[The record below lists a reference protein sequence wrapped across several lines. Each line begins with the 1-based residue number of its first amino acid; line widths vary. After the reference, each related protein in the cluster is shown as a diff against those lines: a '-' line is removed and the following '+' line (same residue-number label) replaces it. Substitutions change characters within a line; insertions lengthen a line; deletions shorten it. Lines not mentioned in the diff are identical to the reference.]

1 MHRYRPLAGIAVPV
15 VTCFLSASCAS
26 GFLCPAR
33 FALRTRR
40 QCHGSFALLDNR
52 HPGAEASSPSS
63 SALHASVFTS
73 FSKRG
78 RKKKSRLGGRERE
91 KELEIVTKPI
101 YENAMQKYFFAILV
115 KLVALVTRFIM
126 CVLNTTVL
134 HDDKKQLSTLILNRP
149 LDKGLLTVSNH
160 VSMADDPG
168 IWCGILPFKALGP
181 TFGRS
186 IVMVEEFYYCLGSFS
201 AAIFHRLKCL
211 PVRRGDL
218 RGLESP
224 QLEALHARLNGRVKL
239 QKNRR
244 DDKNSRRQWCHLMAE
259 GRILQPWRFDP
270 YDRPR
275 LGRLRHGAA
284 KLIACSPPSK
294 TIVLPIYHDGMHHIL
309 PETPPSN
316 ITFRSESG
324 AVPENKSGRTER
336 WVPQI
341 GKRVDVFVGNPIDF
355 KDLVPAN
362 GLPFGAKVDE
372 TLIHAISDRLRLA
385 LLELEKRAADN
396 RRQIEGK

>member
-1 MHRYRPLAGIAVPV
+1 MLRYRSLVGLALPV
-15 VTCFLSASCAS
+15 AAFSLSSSCATS

-33 FALRTRR
+33 IASRTRR
-40 QCHGSFALLDNR
+40 KCHPA
-52 HPGAEASSPSS
+52 AEASSPPPSS
-63 SALHASVFTS
+63 SALQASVFTS

-78 RKKKSRLGGRERE
+78 SKKKSRLGGRERE
-91 KELEIVTKPI
+91 KELVTKPI
-101 YENAMQKYFFAILV
+101 YDNAVQKYFFAILV
-115 KLVALVTRFIM
+115 KLVALLTRFIM
-126 CVLNTTVL
+126 CVLNKTVL

-149 LDKGLLTVSNH
+149 TDTGLLTVSNH

-201 AAIFHRLKCL
+201 AAIFQRLKCL

-244 DDKNSRRQWCHLMAE
+244 DDENSRRQWCHLMAE

-294 TIVLPIYHDGMHHIL
+294 TIVLPIYHDGMHQIL

-316 ITFRSESG
+316 VTFRSESG

-341 GKRVDVFVGNPIDF
+341 GKRVDVFVGDPVDF
-355 KDLVPAN
+355 ADLVPAN

-396 RRQIEGK
+396 RRQVGQ